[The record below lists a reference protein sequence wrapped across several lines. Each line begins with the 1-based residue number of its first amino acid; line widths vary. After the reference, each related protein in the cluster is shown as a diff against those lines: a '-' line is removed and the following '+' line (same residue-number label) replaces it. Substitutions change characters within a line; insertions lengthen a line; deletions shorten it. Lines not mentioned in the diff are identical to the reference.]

1 MRGVVA
7 LLLLAGG
14 GAGGGN
20 VSTERGEVLQ
30 MSDWLVNL
38 SDRPCPDTLGPVCPS
53 VCSSYSSVL
62 TLSQLRQ

>member
-7 LLLLAGG
+7 LLLL
-14 GAGGGN
+14 AGGGN

-30 MSDWLVNL
+30 MSELLVNL
-38 SDRPCPDTLGPVCPS
+38 SDRPRLCPDSLGPVCPS